1 VRLEQIFAKYNT
13 SVIDVRAFDKNAIL
27 NATDTTVVV
36 IPKPQQADPTIKI
49 VEVPKDQTKPGAT
62 NSTVPQLPRV
72 VMTDQGTIKTNIVDI
87 TESLFVVKEEK

>member
-1 VRLEQIFAKYNT
+1 MRLEQIFAKYDT
-13 SVIDVRAFDKNAIL
+13 GVIDVRAFDRNAIL

-49 VEVPKDQTKPGAT
+49 VEVSKDQTKPGAT

-72 VMTDQGTIKTNIVDI
+72 VMTDQGTIKTNIVNI

>member
-1 VRLEQIFAKYNT
+1 VRLEQIFVKYNS

-49 VEVPKDQTKPGAT
+49 VEVPKDQTKPGVT